1 MGNSR
6 KKQTLHSAVDQL
18 VKEGKHELG
27 LIKKQLGIKWNP
39 RFTPKKRRILKIALV
54 IFIIGMLPFDMFV
67 YEPRHIEL
75 NTYYV
80 PVQNLPQG
88 LDGLRVVQMS
98 DLHLGSTTPN
108 DIISKAVD
116 MANSARPDIVALT
129 GDFVTYHESASVPL
143 SKILSR
149 LHPRIVTYAVL
160 GNHDYDVGKKIV
172 TDALNKCGI
181 QVLVN
186 RSMQPVR
193 GLYIVGMDDPHGGK
207 PDAVA
212 AFRGI
217 DENKCYIMLAHTPE
231 QVYRLK
237 GRHGLLLTGH
247 THGGQVRLPW
257 MSGRMVPGYV
267 NGRYIAGW
275 YLDGDLRTYVNRGIG
290 MTNAPIRFRC
300 RPEVTVFVLDAVR

>member
-1 MGNSR
+1 M
-6 KKQTLHSAVDQL
+6 L
-18 VKEGKHELG
+18 
-27 LIKKQLGIKWNP
+27 
-39 RFTPKKRRILKIALV
+39 TPKRSRILIAALV
-54 IFIIGMLPFDMFV
+54 ICIIVVPFFDMFV

-98 DLHLGSTTPN
+98 DLHLGATTSN
-108 DIISKAVD
+108 GIISKAVD
-116 MANSARPDIVALT
+116 IANSARPDIVVLT
-129 GDFVTYHESASVPL
+129 GDFVTYHESASIPL
-143 SKILSR
+143 SRILSG
-149 LHPRIVTYAVL
+149 LHPRIGTYAVL
-160 GNHDYDVGKKIV
+160 GNHDYDVGKEIV

-186 RSMQPVR
+186 RSMQPAR

-207 PDAVA
+207 PDAKA
-212 AFRGI
+212 AFTGI

-237 GRHGLLLTGH
+237 DHHGLLLTGH

-275 YLDGDLRTYVNRGIG
+275 YLDGELRTYVNRGIG
-290 MTNAPIRFRC
+290 MTNVPIRFRC
-300 RPEVTVFVLDAVR
+300 RPEVTVFVLKAVR